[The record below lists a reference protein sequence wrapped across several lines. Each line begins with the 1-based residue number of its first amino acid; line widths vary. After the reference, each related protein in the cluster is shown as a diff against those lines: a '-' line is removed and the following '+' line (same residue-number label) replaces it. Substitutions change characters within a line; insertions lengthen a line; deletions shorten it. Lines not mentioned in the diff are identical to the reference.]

1 MIVMMMMMFKS
12 VNSDS
17 DCQSVV
23 ISNALAEIQG
33 NNFDFIVIS
42 LWYDLIELNIEHQ
55 KIVYNT

>member
-1 MIVMMMMMFKS
+1 MIVMIVMMMMMMMFKS
-12 VNSDS
+12 VDSDS

-42 LWYDLIELNIEHQ
+42 L
-55 KIVYNT
+55 